1 MTYSHLNYS
10 DDYDLDVVA
19 SSGGKRK
26 LVFNK
31 RKVVVESKVRL
42 RGSLIKPYVGHLK
55 VNGKSFSTVQ
65 VLSSYQGSIG
75 ITTVNPIKGSLTAK
89 TATPYGV
96 TGTSKQGV
104 SEKVLIK
111 GQKEYTELK
120 RVLNK
125 YISGIENSVVDG
137 YVKLITS
144 YPFK

>member
-19 SSGGKRK
+19 SSGGRK

-31 RKVVVESKVRL
+31 RKVVVESKVRVK
-42 RGSLIKPYVGHLK
+42 GSLIRPYVYPLK
-55 VNGKSFSTVQ
+55 VFGKTFSTVQ

-75 ITTVNPIKGSLTAK
+75 ITVPNKIKGSLLEK
-89 TATPYGV
+89 TATNYGV